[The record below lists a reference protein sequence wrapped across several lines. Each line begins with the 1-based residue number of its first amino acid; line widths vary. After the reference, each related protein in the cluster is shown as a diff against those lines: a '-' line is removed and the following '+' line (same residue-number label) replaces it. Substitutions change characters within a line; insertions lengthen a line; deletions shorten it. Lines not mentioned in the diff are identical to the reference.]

1 MDPLIKILTKSGPK
15 TDTGLV
21 GKTFC
26 HQTMSGVNVHFKDR
40 WLNPFLAAGASET
53 CIDEFNED
61 NFDQGRLG
69 FFGGDAF
76 IPRDEWA
83 ADRLQHW
90 DAPVSVCG
98 RRVRLPV
105 QCRPQPDRTARR
117 TCPQTWRRL
126 RALHQTTS
134 PTLTWVIH
142 ADLESHERK

>member
-1 MDPLIKILTKSGPK
+1 MDPIIKILTKSGPK
-15 TDTGLV
+15 TGTGLV

-53 CIDEFNED
+53 CIDEFSED

-76 IPRDEWA
+76 IPRDEWP

-90 DAPVSVCG
+90 DAPVSVVVG
-98 RRVRLPV
+98 ASVYPFNAGHSPTGPLG
-105 QCRPQPDRTARR
+105 ALAL
-117 TCPQTWRRL
+117 TWRRL